1 MQVLYAYYKS
11 EKKSVAAA
19 EKELIYSLDKSK
31 ELYHLFLLMILEL
44 VKKAEDRIEFNKQKR
59 LPSEEDIN
67 PNTNFIDNKF
77 VKMLEENEEFLQYI
91 RNQKI
96 SWVND
101 PELIKLVFKVVVDS
115 PDYREYM
122 AINSPTIEEDKRFWV
137 RIFKKVIP
145 EISEI
150 GVSLEEMSI
159 FWNDDSELI
168 LSMIQKTIKRFEP
181 ENGVE
186 QTLMPILTDEEER
199 EFAIK
204 LFGDAINNGNKYKE
218 IIDKHLRN
226 WDSDRLAYMD
236 ILNMQVA
243 IAELMSFPGIP
254 TKVTLNEFIEIAKN
268 YSTAKSGTFING
280 VLDNVI
286 KELKE
291 SGQMVKTGRG
301 LIE

>member
-11 EKKSVAAA
+11 EKKSVTAA

-44 VKKAEDRIEFNKQKR
+44 VRKAEDRIESNKQKR
-59 LPSEEDIN
+59 LPSQEDMN
-67 PNTNFIDNKF
+67 PNTNFVDNKF

-122 AINSPTIEEDKRFWV
+122 AIESPTIEDDKRFWV

-159 FWNDDSELI
+159 FWNDDAELI
-168 LSMIQKTIKRFEP
+168 LSMIQKTIKRFDLK
-181 ENGVE
+181 NGSA

-204 LFGDAINNGNKYKE
+204 LFSDAINNGTKYKE

-243 IAELMSFPGIP
+243 IAELMTFPGIP